1 MEVILL
7 ESFDKLGKVGDIV
20 HVKNGFARNFL
31 IPKKKALRASTQN
44 KEHFNK
50 IKNDLIKKNN
60 QIISDAEKIVD
71 KIKDSEIVFIRNA
84 ADNGQLYGSV
94 TPKDISQYFS
104 SKKIEIQPSSINL
117 HSAIKKIG
125 LFEINIKLHAD
136 VNCKLELNVATSEE
150 NAQLQRKEKIET
162 KQKDELTRSVQNLKK
177 SSNIETSISSDS
189 SDDEEEKSTIEKN
202 AYKIEDSKEVT

>member
-7 ESFDKLGKVGDIV
+7 ESLDKLGKVGDVV
-20 HVKNGFARNFL
+20 HVKNGFARNYL

-50 IKNDLIKKNN
+50 IKNDLIKKND
-60 QIISDAEKIVD
+60 QIVSDANKIVE
-71 KIKDSEIVFIRNA
+71 KIKDNEIVFIRNA

-125 LFEINIKLHAD
+125 LFEINVKLHAD
-136 VNCKLELNVATSEE
+136 VSCKLELNVATSEE
-150 NAQLQRKEKIET
+150 NATLQRKEKDEI
-162 KQKDELTRSVQNLKK
+162 KNKDELIKNVQEPKK
-177 SSNIETSISSDS
+177 SLSIETSSLSNEANYKENKSSIKNKINKV
-189 SDDEEEKSTIEKN
+189 EK
-202 AYKIEDSKEVT
+202 DKEVT

>member
-7 ESFDKLGKVGDIV
+7 ESFDKLGKVGDVV
-20 HVKNGFARNFL
+20 HVKNGFARNYL
-31 IPKKKALRASTQN
+31 IPKKKALRANTQN

-50 IKNDLIKKNN
+50 IKNDLIKKND
-60 QIISDAEKIVD
+60 QIISDAKKIVD

-104 SKKIEIQPSSINL
+104 SKKIEILPSSINL

-125 LFEINIKLHAD
+125 IFEINIKLHAD

-150 NAQLQRKEKIET
+150 NAQLQRKEKDKT
-162 KQKDELTRSVQNLKK
+162 KKKEELIRGAQDSKK
-177 SSNIETSISSDS
+177 SSNIETSISSNAVG
-189 SDDEEEKSTIEKN
+189 DEEEKSSIEKN
-202 AYKIEDSKEVT
+202 VDKVEDDKEVT